1 MLINLSGTVPEKWL
15 DGFFDVLGTT
25 TTGKQPKPRK
35 PSVRVIFPTADE
47 VRRSLD
53 GYRSGSSIHMKLD
66 SQMQKL
72 QLKYMKPLLCTWAGD
87 AKEGNQVREAGRRRA
102 APHIKTFIR
111 FSDDDC
117 NNIDWTL
124 VTSANLS
131 KQAWGEMANKQG
143 DVNIKSF
150 EIGVLV
156 CPQWLAEDGQKA
168 VMVPVFK
175 KDKPEVDVPEDADK
189 VIGVRMPYDLPLTS
203 YLEGEEP
210 WCAERSHAE
219 PDWQGVAWPGFN
231 PRV

>member
-102 APHIKTFIR
+102 VH
-111 FSDDDC
+111 
-117 NNIDWTL
+117 
-124 VTSANLS
+124 
-131 KQAWGEMANKQG
+131 Q
-143 DVNIKSF
+143 
-150 EIGVLV
+150 VL
-156 CPQWLAEDGQKA
+156 
-168 VMVPVFK
+168 
-175 KDKPEVDVPEDADK
+175 
-189 VIGVRMPYDLPLTS
+189 
-203 YLEGEEP
+203 
-210 WCAERSHAE
+210 
-219 PDWQGVAWPGFN
+219 
-231 PRV
+231 